1 MKWDCRAR
9 RKSRRP
15 DTKASVLKLL
25 VLVYE
30 RQILAIA
37 NICARCSRATTQVS
51 ACNPA
56 KWDNSNGG
64 PVPKPESN
72 RCCWSGVPRDQD
84 SQGKA
89 SVGAGCKRSFDP
101 APATKIESP
110 WFIRIKGFSYWRSGP
125 SRGWGHTLVPAMLHE
140 VAVPYFPRRPPFRF
154 SLYLYFHDGSSDGH
168 DPGH

>member
-110 WFIRIKGFSYWRSGP
+110 WFIRIKGFSYWRSGLAGAWDARECRQCCTK
-125 SRGWGHTLVPAMLHE
+125 S
-140 VAVPYFPRRPPFRF
+140 PFRIFEAAVLPVLSLFLSISLF
-154 SLYLYFHDGSSDGH
+154 SRWQF
-168 DPGH
+168 